1 MNELDLNID
10 RLKTG
15 EYTDFSLI
23 APPSIMEAEDKEAIF
38 QSNILIS
45 GEAILAN
52 DHMVLNIC
60 IKTNM
65 QNFCKICNEPISH
78 EILVEEKHVPFPLNT
93 MQSGVFCLE
102 PYIRELLFLNIPR
115 YSECGGSCPER
126 ASIKKYLKQSDDP
139 QEG

>member
-10 RLKTG
+10 RLKTA
-15 EYTDFSLI
+15 EYTNFSLI
-23 APPSIMEAEDKEAIF
+23 APPSIMVAEDNEAIF
-38 QSNILIS
+38 KDDILIS

-60 IKTNM
+60 IKTKM
-65 QNFCKICNEPISH
+65 QNFCKICNEPILH
-78 EILVEEKHVPFPLNT
+78 NILVEERHVPFPLNT
-93 MQSGVFCLE
+93 MKSGLFCLE

-115 YSECGGSCPER
+115 YSECSESCPER
-126 ASIKKYLKQSDDP
+126 ASIKKYLKKSDDP